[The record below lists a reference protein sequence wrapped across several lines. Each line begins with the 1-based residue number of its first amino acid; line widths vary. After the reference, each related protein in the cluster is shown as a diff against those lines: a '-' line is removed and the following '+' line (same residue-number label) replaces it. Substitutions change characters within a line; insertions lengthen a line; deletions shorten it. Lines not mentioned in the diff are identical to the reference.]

1 MIVYVSVNNIGF
13 NIYDTALDRTVLLLT
28 FPSSHLLEIFRDVEV
43 SENNIAEC
51 HLFCNKHLNDIITYI
66 NEYFAITITN
76 T

>member
-1 MIVYVSVNNIGF
+1 MSVLI
-13 NIYDTALDRTVLLLT
+13 ILASISMTRHWIEQTVLLLT
-28 FPSSHLLEIFRDVEV
+28 FPSSHLLEIFRDVKV